1 MQWRPRSSS
10 APMLQWGSAA
20 TGRTACICTET
31 HVTCGL
37 QVLHPVDAAQ
47 RSQHIKVSQKEA
59 RTLTGVRSV
68 CPFTALSA
76 RVKETL
82 GESNGSL

>member
-1 MQWRPRSSS
+1 M
-10 APMLQWGSAA
+10 
-20 TGRTACICTET
+20 
-31 HVTCGL
+31 CGL

-59 RTLTGVRSV
+59 RTLTGVRNV

-76 RVKETL
+76 HVKETL